1 MATPV
6 RLQREAAMTTRILL
20 SVVIVAILAGGTW
33 AIVWV
38 RNQPPEVPFAKVVR
52 ETIASSV
59 PTNGKIE
66 PIEWAEA
73 RAERLGTVQSVLVKR
88 GAQVAQGAV
97 LVELDSG
104 EARAD
109 LAAAQARVSQAKA
122 DLDVIERG
130 GRSTDLSA
138 IAGETERAKLDLTA
152 AQKEYE

>member
-1 MATPV
+1 MKV
-6 RLQREAAMTTRILL
+6 RLQILAMT
-20 SVVIVAILAGGTW
+20 VILAGGAW
-33 AIVWV
+33 MLISL
-38 RNQPPEVPFAKVVR
+38 RNQPSEVVFARVVR
-52 ETIASSV
+52 EAIASSV

-73 RAERLGTVQSVLVKR
+73 RAERPGTVQSILVRR

-97 LVELDSG
+97 LVQLDSG

-109 LAAAQARVSQAKA
+109 LAAAQARVSQARA

-138 IAGETERAKLDLTA
+138 IAGEMERAKL
-152 AQKEYE
+152 